1 MAATNAS
8 LEVLCD
14 HWKIA
19 VAGAER
25 LENVRPRRVSFSVG
39 KSQKLLSARSGEYGA

>member
-1 MAATNAS
+1 MAAANAS
-8 LEVLCD
+8 LGVRCD

-19 VAGAER
+19 VARAVQ

-39 KSQKLLSARSGEYGA
+39 NRQKSLGARSGEYGA